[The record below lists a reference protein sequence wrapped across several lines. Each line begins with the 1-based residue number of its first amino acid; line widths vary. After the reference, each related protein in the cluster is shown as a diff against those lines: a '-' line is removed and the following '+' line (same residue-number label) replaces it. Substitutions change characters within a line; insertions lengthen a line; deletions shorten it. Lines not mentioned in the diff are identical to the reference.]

1 MGRLVAKPHALL
13 CNRLFCTNLR
23 RLVDRRKRATMA
35 LNKKLWSSHEKFLDN
50 SIKTLYNIIIDNLN
64 LKSGESKMA
73 TANYTEQQTK
83 EMVAKYEAAPTKD
96 TVEAIAE
103 QFGKNTRSV
112 IAKLSREG
120 VYKAQP
126 RTTKSGEPVVLKQE
140 LVDSIQVHFGTEL
153 PSLVKASKADLQK
166 IVDFIS

>member
-1 MGRLVAKPHALL
+1 
-13 CNRLFCTNLR
+13 
-23 RLVDRRKRATMA
+23 
-35 LNKKLWSSHEKFLDN
+35 
-50 SIKTLYNIIIDNLN
+50 
-64 LKSGESKMA
+64 MA

-83 EMVAKYEAAPTKD
+83 EMVAKYEAAPTRD